1 MAWALA
7 EGVLSVDNSVDGAW
21 NNSAS
26 RKFVESLKT
35 RTNMLGDP
43 TVVDLGKNL
52 AKDGLSATVTLPAG
66 LYLFVDADY
75 SVGTNG
81 VATPSIA
88 ILVAPVTLR
97 MAC

>member
-1 MAWALA
+1 
-7 EGVLSVDNSVDGAW
+7 
-21 NNSAS
+21 
-26 RKFVESLKT
+26 
-35 RTNMLGDP
+35 MLGDP

-75 SVGTNG
+75 SAGTNKD
-81 VATPSIA
+81 ATRLSQSS
-88 ILVAPVTLR
+88 LAPATLR